1 LSGLSILA
9 GIRYEESCGVN
20 SNAEWVISEVDAS
33 RVRSIQQAL
42 GLHEAVARVLVNR
55 GVDTEDAAKRF
66 LDPDLSDLHDPY
78 LFRDMRAAVARIAR
92 AIRGQESIVV
102 YGDYDVDGI
111 TGTAI
116 LVKFLRR
123 LGGSVQA
130 YIPDRQEG
138 YGLNCDAIRSLAD
151 QGCKLVVTVDCGISA
166 REEIALGY
174 SLGMDFIVTDHHEPP
189 LELPSAEAIL
199 NPKIQGSGYPFPG
212 LAGVGVAF
220 KLIEALVRGASR
232 KTDISG
238 YLNDYLDL
246 VALGTIAD
254 MVPLVDENRVIVR
267 TGLPR
272 IGTEQNAGLVA
283 LSRVAG
289 VDGKNLSVRDA
300 VFALA
305 PRINAA
311 GRMGSP
317 ILALDLLLS
326 ANRHDAIARAQEID
340 TLNDQRRS
348 VQQEILD
355 DILLNLP
362 SPDDCEDGIVVAVG
376 DAWHPGVVGLVASKI
391 TEMYYRP
398 AVVLS
403 LEGEYAR
410 GSARSIPGFDIFS
423 ALRQCSDLLCEF
435 GGHQQAAG
443 LTVRGCNIAELT
455 KRLKSIASES
465 ICPELLSPQM
475 CIDCVLD
482 LSDLHID
489 LAREIERLE
498 PFGESNPAP
507 LFLVRDLPVL
517 EYRTVGEGARH
528 LKLILGTADHRVEAI
543 AFGSGHLAEF
553 IRSERVDSVDVV
565 GELSV
570 NEWNGTS
577 RLQMVVYDLAS
588 RGTSIT

>member
-1 LSGLSILA
+1 MN
-9 GIRYEESCGVN
+9 N
-20 SNAEWVISEVDAS
+20 SAEWIISEVDAS

-42 GLHEAVARVLVNR
+42 SLHEAVARVLVNR
-55 GVDTEDAAKRF
+55 GIDTEEAARHF

-92 AIRGQESIVV
+92 AIRGQEPIVV

-111 TGTAI
+111 TGTAA

-123 LGGSVQA
+123 LGGLVQA
-130 YIPDRQEG
+130 YIPDRHEG
-138 YGLNCDAIRSLAD
+138 YGLNCEAVRSLAD
-151 QGCKLVVTVDCGISA
+151 QGCKLVVTVDCGISSL
-166 REEIALGY
+166 EEIALGY

-189 LELPSAEAIL
+189 LELPSVEAIL
-199 NPKIQGSGYPFPG
+199 NPKVKGSGYPFPG

-232 KTDISG
+232 RTDISG

-272 IGTEQNAGLVA
+272 IGTEQNTGLVA

-289 VDGKNLSVRDA
+289 IDARRLSVRDA
-300 VFALA
+300 VFSLA

-326 ANRHDAIARAQEID
+326 TDRYDANTRAQEID
-340 TLNDQRRS
+340 ALNNQRRS
-348 VQQEILD
+348 VQQEIFE
-355 DILLNLP
+355 DILLSLP

-376 DAWHPGVVGLVASKI
+376 DSWHPGVVGLVASKI

-398 AVVLS
+398 TVVLS

-410 GSARSIPGFDIFS
+410 GSARSIPGFDIFG
-423 ALRQCSDLLCEF
+423 ALRQCSDLLCEY

-443 LTVRGCNIAELT
+443 LTVRDCNIAEFT
-455 KRLKSIASES
+455 KRLKWIARES
-465 ICPELLSPQM
+465 ICPEMLSRQVY
-475 CIDCVLD
+475 IDCVLELTD
-482 LSDLHID
+482 LSTD
-489 LAREIERLE
+489 LAREIERLA

-507 LFLVRDLPVL
+507 LFLVRGLPVL
-517 EYRTVGEGARH
+517 EYRTVGAGARH
-528 LKLILGTADHRVEAI
+528 LKLILGTSDYSVEAI
-543 AFGSGHLAEF
+543 AFGSGHLTER

-565 GELSV
+565 GEISV
-570 NEWNGTS
+570 NEWNGQA
-577 RLQMVVYDLAS
+577 RLQMIVYDLAS
-588 RGTSIT
+588 RGASIS